1 MYARGKKSCRTES
14 GPSSGGL
21 GEKFLFLGYFRQINT
36 QENAVVSYLFYSSLV
51 LSVRYS
57 FYGKKKPVKQSELW
71 NIQKIKEILTQR
83 HQYGAKNVSVIP
95 F

>member
-1 MYARGKKSCRTES
+1 MPFPANKYAGKR
-14 GPSSGGL
+14 
-21 GEKFLFLGYFRQINT
+21 
-36 QENAVVSYLFYSSLV
+36 SSL
-51 LSVRYS
+51 LFIFLISSVV
-57 FYGKKKPVKQSELW
+57 GKVQFLRDKKPVKQSELW